1 MHPPY
6 LVHAESQESLDKFTP
21 EQNDRLYRSLQEIV
35 ADHDEIIG
43 LCQKMSTSLSP
54 NVLIHYI
61 TSAVVTCICCLMVML
76 AEGAAK
82 LIFVNYIIASTTQV
96 FVYSYGGSLI
106 DDASLSIYQTAYSF
120 HWYKCDERIRKLI
133 LMIIMRSQ
141 KKTGVD
147 VPFFETSMET
157 FGAVSSCFARELM
170 VLTVEMGG
178 KCVGTFE
185 VFGNR
190 KFFDV
195 ELKV

>member
-1 MHPPY
+1 MHSLY
-6 LVHAESQESLDKFTP
+6 LVRSESHESLDKFTP
-21 EQNDRLYRSLQEIV
+21 EQNDRLYRNLQEIV
-35 ADHDEIIG
+35 AEHDKIIG

-61 TSAVVTCICCLMVML
+61 TSALVTCICCLMVML

-106 DDASLSIYQTAYSF
+106 DDASTNIYQTAYSF
-120 HWYKCDERIRKLI
+120 HWYKCDEKIRKLI
-133 LMIIMRSQ
+133 LMVMMRSQ

-157 FGAVSSCFARELM
+157 FGAVSSCFARGLM
-170 VLTVEMGG
+170 GFTIKDGEKCG
-178 KCVGTFE
+178 KI
-185 VFGNR
+185 
-190 KFFDV
+190 
-195 ELKV
+195 